1 MQPAK
6 TVSFGRYKGRR
17 LAEVPDRYLF
27 FMLTKRLPAAAMADF
42 LDEVACRLMADFDGV
57 LAALLAPPPPDE
69 ITEAL
74 AKRAEKA
81 FQEQARRLTLAARR
95 VERATPRAAKPRA

>member
-1 MQPAK
+1 MPPFK
-6 TVSFGRYKGRR
+6 IVSFGRYKGRH

-42 LDEVACRLMADFDGV
+42 LDEIACRLMADFDGV
-57 LAALLAPPPPDE
+57 LAALLTPPAPGE
-69 ITEAL
+69 IAEAV

-81 FQEQARRLTLAARR
+81 MGEQARRLTLAARR
-95 VERATPRAAKPRA
+95 VERAAPRAAKPRP